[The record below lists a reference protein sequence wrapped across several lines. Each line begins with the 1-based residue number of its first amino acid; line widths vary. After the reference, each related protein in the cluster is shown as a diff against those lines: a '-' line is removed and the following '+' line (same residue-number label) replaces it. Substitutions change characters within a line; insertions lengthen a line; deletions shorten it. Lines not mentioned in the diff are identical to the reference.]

1 MGRTADD
8 EKDETKP
15 LFEGLPESRRAK
27 SKIIRVEAPVWTE
40 SKARLI
46 AEYTRLFTYVTFH
59 GAYIDGFAGPQ
70 SRDHTEA
77 DAASGACAA
86 KLVLE
91 NQPLR
96 LRHFW
101 LCDLDRDAIAA
112 LEEIK
117 RGSPEMKGRTIDVL
131 QGDFNKTVDKILASG
146 LISDTMATFALL
158 DQRTFEC
165 HWATVE
171 KLARH
176 KQNGRKIELFYFL
189 ATGWLDRAFGGTKHT
204 DKITRWWGR
213 DDWTK
218 LLTMDGNARADAF
231 AERFSN
237 ELNYEHVASWPIRK
251 RGTKGG
257 AVMYHMIHC
266 SDHERA
272 PKLMDDAYRITARP
286 EEPEQ
291 IDWLDLLPEKPPP
304 TPKLRRAMRAD
315 R

>member
-1 MGRTADD
+1 MGRIAD
-8 EKDETKP
+8 EEDETAP
-15 LFEGLPESRRAK
+15 LFEDLPESRVTK

-46 AEYTRLFTYVTFH
+46 AEYTRLFTFVTYH
-59 GAYIDGFAGPQ
+59 GTYIDGFAGPQ

-77 DAASGACAA
+77 DAASCACAA
-86 KLVLE
+86 KLVLD
-91 NQPLR
+91 NRPLR

-101 LCDLDRDAIAA
+101 LCDADKDAVAA

-117 RGSPEMKGRTIDVL
+117 RSSPEMRGRTVEVMH
-131 QGDFNKTVDKILASG
+131 GDFNKLVDRILDSG
-146 LISDTMATFALL
+146 VITDTMATFALL

-189 ATGWLDRAFGGTKHT
+189 GTSWLDRAFGGTKDT

-213 DDWTK
+213 EDWTQ
-218 LLTMDGNARADAF
+218 LLGMDGNARADAF
-231 AERFSN
+231 ANRFSN
-237 ELNYEHVASWPIRK
+237 DLNYEHVASWPIRR

-272 PKLMDDAYRITARP
+272 PTLMENAYRIAARP
-286 EEPEQ
+286 DEPAQ
-291 IDWLDLLPEKPPP
+291 GDLLDLLAALPPNSP
-304 TPKLRRAMRAD
+304 PLARTG
-315 R
+315 

>member
-1 MGRTADD
+1 MERTADD
-8 EKDETKP
+8 KADETKP
-15 LFEGLPESRRAK
+15 LFDNLPESRRAK

-46 AEYTRLFTYVTFH
+46 AEYMRLFTYVTYH

-77 DAASGACAA
+77 DAASCACAA

-91 NQPLR
+91 NRPLL
-96 LRHFW
+96 LRNFW
-101 LCDLDRDAIAA
+101 LCDADRDAVAA

-117 RGSPEMKGRTIDVL
+117 RNGPEMKGRAVEVMH
-131 QGDFNKTVDKILASG
+131 GDFNKLIDKILDSG
-146 LISDTMATFALL
+146 VITDTMATFALL

-165 HWATVE
+165 HWATIE

-189 ATGWLDRAFGGTKHT
+189 GTGWLDRAFGGTKHT
-204 DKITRWWGR
+204 DKITRWWGG
-213 DDWTK
+213 DDW
-218 LLTMDGNARADAF
+218 LFLRDLDGPARADAF
-231 AERFSN
+231 ADRFSN
-237 ELNYEHVASWPIRK
+237 ELSYEHVASWPIRK
-251 RGTKGG
+251 RGSKGG

-272 PKLMDDAYRITARP
+272 PKLMEDAYRIAARP
-286 EEPEQ
+286 DEPEQ
-291 IDWLDLLPEKPPP
+291 ISLLDLLAALPPKSSP
-304 TPKLRRAMRAD
+304 LARAG
-315 R
+315 